1 MKRIFSLVM
10 LVIAL
15 LLTGCA
21 SQSNMRTLLPEQNYH
36 LGAGDTVRV
45 HVYGVE
51 NLDQTFSIP
60 TSGVIRF
67 PYLGNIKVSGKTLN
81 QVENIITA
89 GLKGKYVL
97 NPMVS
102 VNMIQYRS
110 YFVFGQVETP
120 DHYPYM
126 PGMTVE
132 KAIAIAGGYTDRAQ
146 RSGGICGMCG
156 IPGISGSGI
165 SVRLAKNN
173 KLIHN
178 VSLTSAINPG
188 DTIIVAQ
195 SFF

>member
-1 MKRIFSLVM
+1 MKRFLFLATLM
-10 LVIAL
+10 MAL
-15 LLTGCA
+15 LLSGCA
-21 SQSNMRTLLPEQNYH
+21 DRSNTHTLLPAQNYH
-36 LGAGDTVRV
+36 LGAGDSIRV

-51 NLDQTFSIP
+51 NLDQTFNVP
-60 TSGVIRF
+60 TSGLIRF
-67 PYLGNIKVSGKTLN
+67 PYLGNIKVAGKTLN
-81 QVENIITA
+81 QVENIITK

-132 KAIAIAGGYTDRAQ
+132 KAIAVAGGYTDRAD
-146 RSGGICGMCG
+146 RDD
-156 IPGISGSGI
+156 I